1 MNESEWLA
9 SLKPGDTV
17 AVSGGLG
24 GRDMWLA
31 KVHRKTASGRIIIQS
46 KNAHATFETTYN
58 PDGSE
63 RGGQE
68 YYREQLHEPT
78 QEIRDRIEKERLVSK
93 IRHVSWHEMP
103 LEMLRKIEEMTDP

>member
-9 SLKPGDTV
+9 SLRPGDTV

-31 KVHRKTASGRIIIQS
+31 NVHRKTPTGRIIILSHGQ
-46 KNAHATFETTYN
+46 ETAYN

-63 RGGQE
+63 RGGDE

-78 QEIRDRIEKERLVSK
+78 QEIRDSIEKERLVLEM
-93 IRHVSWHEMP
+93 RLTSWHKLS
-103 LEMLRKIEEMTDP
+103 LETLRKIEEMTQ